1 MLAPP
6 RSQKDSVLSSA
17 TATGRALAGSGNR
30 VVQRPIVGAIKHSSA
45 RAARRTAAPAPP
57 LLLPGT
63 ARLPG
68 CQVAA
73 LSNRQAGP
81 HAKAHS
87 TAPLRHSSQTPGDRE
102 WSSNA
107 GESTMPCQ
115 NCSKY
120 RVASTRQLATAE
132 YHGRL
137 GAARGTYPAA
147 IKANIAGPTLEAT
160 VACQGPRTEV
170 TRIFCHDA
178 RHASA
183 PNDAIR
189 VAQTL
194 NTPSFSGL
202 RPGLAVGGTGFRLI
216 VSTLQRTWVKLKIIY
231 IKFLKSSGNAFPP
244 SPRLSGLYRSG

>member
-17 TATGRALAGSGNR
+17 TATGRALAGSGIR
-30 VVQRPIVGAIKHSSA
+30 VVQRLKWGPVKHSSA
-45 RAARRTAAPAPP
+45 RAARRTAAPATPFF
-57 LLLPGT
+57 LTGKI
-63 ARLPG
+63 RLPG
-68 CQVAA
+68 CQAAA

-87 TAPLRHSSQTPGDRE
+87 TMPLRHSSQDPSDRE
-102 WSSNA
+102 WCSNA

-115 NCSKY
+115 NCSNN
-120 RVASTRQLATAE
+120 RVASTRQVATVV

-137 GAARGTYPAA
+137 GAARGTCPAA
-147 IKANIAGPTLEAT
+147 IMANKAGPALEAI

-178 RHASA
+178 RHARA

-189 VAQTL
+189 APQTL
-194 NTPSFSGL
+194 KTPSFSGL
-202 RPGLAVGGTGFRLI
+202 RPGLAVGGFGFRLI
-216 VSTLQRTWVKLKIIY
+216 VSTLQRMWVKLKIIY
-231 IKFLKSSGNAFPP
+231 IGF
-244 SPRLSGLYRSG
+244 